1 MLDAEPAKFTG
12 GGGHSQFHLI
22 DEVAHSSFQG
32 FDKLIYFLIGSLEDQ
47 FDAAVGKIADKTADI
62 IAHGQILDGV
72 TEADALDAA
81 LKISRAATGR

>member
-1 MLDAEPAKFTG
+1 
-12 GGGHSQFHLI
+12 
-22 DEVAHSSFQG
+22 
-32 FDKLIYFLIGSLEDQ
+32 LIYFLIGSLEDQ